1 MCVDCR
7 RRGFGGYCSTDPSDS
22 VPSTTPRAT
31 RNLSFLVIRRFELIL
46 LTTAISPAANGRIY
60 NVIPVFEQ
68 AKPRVFLI
76 AAVSL
81 ICMILNIVNH

>member
-22 VPSTTPRAT
+22 VPSTPRAT
-31 RNLSFLVIRRFELIL
+31 RNLSFLVIRRFELIW

-60 NVIPVFEQ
+60 NVIVIPVFEQ
-68 AKPRVFLI
+68 AKPV
-76 AAVSL
+76 
-81 ICMILNIVNH
+81 